1 MRRVQVDLDPKTYIN
16 TAGATILFD
25 GVPGMGWC
33 EFSWNKDYF
42 DFAKGFVCPFG

>member
-1 MRRVQVDLDPKTYIN
+1 MIPDDMGIDDLQFN
-16 TAGATILFD
+16 TGGAKILFD

-42 DFAKGFVCPFG
+42 DFAKSFVVEFG